1 MKKVFAIAVMFML
14 AFATHSMAQAGSAGN
29 REAAKPVIKEVT
41 LKLVDGSNTVTVP
54 DGNGTVKFTK
64 RGDKI
69 TDVVYTDAA
78 GKSSRMQ
85 SSQVAGPKPCK
96 CPIPDACYSIPNN
109 QSIGMC
115 ICKACDLSS
124 GNHVVTMW
132 LPAVQKI
139 RDAANK

>member
-1 MKKVFAIAVMFML
+1 MKKVFVIAVMFIL
-14 AFATHSMAQAGSAGN
+14 AFATHSMAQTGSAGS
-29 REAAKPVIKEVT
+29 REAAKPVVKEIAQ
-41 LKLVDGSNTVTVP
+41 KLVDGNNSVTIP
-54 DGNGTVKFTK
+54 DGQGTIKFTK

-78 GKSSRMQ
+78 GKTSRMQ
-85 SSQVAGPKPCK
+85 ASQVVGPKPCK

-124 GNHVVTMW
+124 GNHVVTVW

-139 RDAANK
+139 ANK

>member
-1 MKKVFAIAVMFML
+1 MKKVFVIAVMFVL
-14 AFATHSMAQAGSAGN
+14 AFATNSIAQTGSAGN
-29 REAAKPVIKEVT
+29 REASKPVIKEIN
-41 LKLVDGSNTVTVP
+41 LKLVDGSNTITVP
-54 DGNGTVKFTK
+54 DGQGTIKFTK
-64 RGDKI
+64 RGDKV
-69 TDVVYTDAA
+69 TEVVYTDAA

-85 SSQVAGPKPCK
+85 SSQVVGPKPCK

-124 GNHVVTMW
+124 GNHVVTVW

-139 RDAANK
+139 ANK